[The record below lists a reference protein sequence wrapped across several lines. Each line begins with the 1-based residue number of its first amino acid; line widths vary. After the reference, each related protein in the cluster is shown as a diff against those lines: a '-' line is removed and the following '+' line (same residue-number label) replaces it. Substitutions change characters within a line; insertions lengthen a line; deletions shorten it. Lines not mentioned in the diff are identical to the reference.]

1 MPVWAPCNW
10 YPRGSLA
17 LIVGLGLEQ
26 PRASVGITEGEG
38 GRPPAAMRVTVHF
51 ADGERIE
58 GASEAVTLTKVGFP
72 IVPDSGN
79 NELVW
84 VSLTAIKYVS
94 VHGAV
99 VHADRD
105 SDPRADQGLQKVVIR
120 FHDGE
125 VIRTYRDES
134 WRQEGEGFKLRVWD
148 APTGRLTPTLLSL
161 HSVKGIF
168 FVREWDSRSVEEKL
182 LRHPRFSGGSPG
194 SGSHFRGRELQGQG
208 SRPAGRDEDF
218 LK

>member
-1 MPVWAPCNW
+1 
-10 YPRGSLA
+10 
-17 LIVGLGLEQ
+17 
-26 PRASVGITEGEG
+26 
-38 GRPPAAMRVTVHF
+38 MRVTVHF

-72 IVPDSGN
+72 LVPDSGN

-94 VHGAV
+94 VHAGV
-99 VHADRD
+99 VEAARD
-105 SDPRADQGLQKVVIR
+105 SDPRAERSLPKVVIR

-134 WRQEGEGFKLRVWD
+134 WGQEGEGFKLRVWD
-148 APTGRLTPTLLSL
+148 AEMRRLTPTLLSL

-168 FVREWDSRSVEEKL
+168 FVREWDSRSAEEKL
-182 LRHPRFSGGSPG
+182 LRHPRFASNGPG
-194 SGSHFRGRELQGQG
+194 SGRPPSKGPQLQGDGARSAG
-208 SRPAGRDEDF
+208 SDEDF
-218 LK
+218 LT

>member
-1 MPVWAPCNW
+1 
-10 YPRGSLA
+10 
-17 LIVGLGLEQ
+17 
-26 PRASVGITEGEG
+26 
-38 GRPPAAMRVTVHF
+38 MRVTVQF

-72 IVPDSGN
+72 LVPDSGN

-94 VHGAV
+94 VHAGVASS
-99 VHADRD
+99 DRD
-105 SDPRADQGLQKVVIR
+105 TDPREEQGLPKVVIR

-125 VIRTYRDES
+125 VLRTYRDES
-134 WRQEGEGFKLRVWD
+134 WGQVGEGFQLRVWD
-148 APTGRLTPTLLSL
+148 PSTRCLTPTLLSL

-182 LRHPRFSGGSPG
+182 LTHPRFSRIDGGV
-194 SGSHFRGRELQGQG
+194 R
-208 SRPAGRDEDF
+208 AW
-218 LK
+218 